1 MKYTV
6 LKGEEIKQG
15 RNRILLEEGTEKE
28 VLKEKG
34 KKNMEFRNIICYFGE
49 RNCKPLQYP
58 CLENPMDRG
67 AW

>member
-34 KKNMEFRNIICYFGE
+34 KKKHGI
-49 RNCKPLQYP
+49 
-58 CLENPMDRG
+58 
-67 AW
+67 